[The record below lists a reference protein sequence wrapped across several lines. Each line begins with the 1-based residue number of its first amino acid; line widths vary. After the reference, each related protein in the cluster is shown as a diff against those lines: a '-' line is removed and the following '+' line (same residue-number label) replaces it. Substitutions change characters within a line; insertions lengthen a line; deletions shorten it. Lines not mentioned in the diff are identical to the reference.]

1 MEEWKRFASVINPD
15 LKRPVR
21 SSAELV
27 EARKMNVM
35 YSRQTMRWDKRK
47 KHDETRKMWLRDLAI
62 EELPAELRDKARE
75 ADETSIPDYF
85 ILTERVP
92 APENVDVFGQYQ
104 KPGQRLVVGDK
115 GMPPVVPK
123 IRHVRKLY

>member
-1 MEEWKRFASVINPD
+1 MLVLFATAPLD
-15 LKRPVR
+15 ATLKAARAAGCDRVLPR
-21 SSAELV
+21 SQFV
-27 EARKMNVM
+27 
-35 YSRQTMRWDKRK
+35 
-47 KHDETRKMWLRDLAI
+47 